1 MNKYIMAMYGFG
13 PIPEGIA
20 NSRGKALLED
30 FHKRISPEV
39 YGNTV
44 VHMIQLYLPDKPML
58 MPSKFEFDI
67 NFLSIVFNQTIR
79 EAGHKLRN
87 IESIMYN
94 KSLEEGVLG
103 IGSYKSFIENTGHP
117 IRVYAKDFQNAIPI
131 MDDALEYLRGNISIL
146 GN

>member
-1 MNKYIMAMYGFG
+1 MYGFG
-13 PIPEGIA
+13 PIPEGISE
-20 NSRGKALLED
+20 SRGKALLED
-30 FHKRISPEV
+30 FHKRIPPEV

-44 VHMIQLYLPDKPML
+44 AHMIQLYIPDRL
-58 MPSKFEFDI
+58 ISMPSTFEFDI
-67 NFLSIVFNQTIR
+67 NFLSVVFNQTIK
-79 EAGHKLRN
+79 EAGHKLRK

-117 IRVYAKDFQNAIPI
+117 IRVYARDFQNATPI
-131 MDDALEYLRGNISIL
+131 MDNALGYLRGNISIL